1 MPGTENVTATLPPV
15 SPADSAPFSGGTPA
29 NPTEPPLLPLL
40 KRHFGFDAFRPLQEE
55 IIRDALAGHDLLAIL
70 PTGGGK
76 SLCFQL
82 PALARPGLTVVV
94 SPLISLMKDQVDA
107 LRAAGIEA
115 TFLNSSLDATEAR
128 ARVGDLYRG
137 RYRLLYAAPE
147 RLLLPGFL
155 DALRAWD
162 VRLVA
167 VDEAHCIS
175 AWGHDFRPEYR
186 QLAGL
191 RALLPR
197 APFMAL
203 TATATARVRDDI
215 VRQLRLRDPRRY
227 IASFNRPNLT
237 YRVLPKDDPF
247 RQVLDLLRARPGES
261 GIVYCHS
268 RKGAERLAARL
279 AGAGIRA
286 LPYHAGLD
294 AAVRT
299 RHQEHFRRDE
309 ARVVCA
315 TIAFGMGIHKPNVRF
330 VVHAD
335 LPKNIESY
343 YQETGRAGRDG
354 LPGECVL
361 LFSAGDAVKQAR
373 FIDEKPD
380 AGERETA
387 RTQLR
392 EMIDFAERAGCRRAA
407 LLHYFGE
414 AWTAP
419 SCGACDNCLSPRG
432 TRDATTEAHQLL
444 SCVYRIDEA
453 NGFSTGLLH
462 AVDVLV
468 GADTEKIRRWKHDRL
483 STYGIGR
490 GRSRK
495 AWQADGRE
503 LIRLGLLRQTDGAYR
518 TLELTPEGHAVLRE
532 RRPVTLARAPVAPTY
547 DRPRAGD
554 LACDEALFE
563 RLRGLRKDLAD
574 ARDVPAYVVFSD
586 VALRQ
591 MARRYPADEAAFARI
606 SGVGERKLREFGR
619 AFLDAIAAH
628 LRERPQTDFGEETE
642 PAPPAPAP
650 RRSADGL
657 LNETARETLRQFREG
672 RSIPEI
678 AGDRGL
684 TASTVSGHLA
694 DALDAGEEVDAERLF
709 AAEERARVGAAFAA
723 KGTGSLAAV
732 RERLGRAVD
741 YDRLRVYRAFLE
753 ARERRASE
761 GRGSTCPP

>member
-1 MPGTENVTATLPPV
+1 VSQLPVVTDA
-15 SPADSAPFSGGTPA
+15 ADVRPTDTASAAGV
-29 NPTEPPLLPLL
+29 PPLRDLL

-55 IIRDALAGHDLLAIL
+55 IIRDALAGRDVLALL

-115 TFLNSSLDATEAR
+115 TFLNSSLDADEAR
-128 ARVGDLYRG
+128 ARVRDLGRG

-147 RLLLPGFL
+147 RLMIPGFL
-155 DALRAWD
+155 DALRAWNAG
-162 VRLVA
+162 LFA

-175 AWGHDFRPEYR
+175 EWGHDFRPEYR

-191 RALLPR
+191 RDAFPD
-197 APFMAL
+197 APLMAL
-203 TATATARVRDDI
+203 TATATARVREDI
-215 VRQLRLRDPRRY
+215 VRQLGLRDARRY

-237 YRVLPKDDPF
+237 YRVLPKTDAF
-247 RQVLDLLRARPGES
+247 AQVLALLRARPGDG

-268 RKGAERLAARL
+268 RRSTELLATRL

-299 RHQEHFRRDE
+299 RHQELFRRDE

-315 TIAFGMGIHKPNVRF
+315 TIAFGMGINKPNVRF

-361 LFSAGDAVKQAR
+361 LYSPGDAVKQAR

-380 AGERETA
+380 PGEREIA
-387 RTQLR
+387 RAQLQQ
-392 EMIDFAERAGCRRAA
+392 MLHYAESAECRRTM
-407 LLHYFGE
+407 LLRYFGE
-414 AWTAP
+414 AREEP
-419 SCGACDNCLSPRG
+419 RCDACDNCLTP
-432 TRDATTEAHQLL
+432 RDAYDGTTDAHKLL
-444 SCVYRIDEA
+444 SCVYRVVER
-453 NGFSTGLLH
+453 NGFPVGLNHVVEVLH
-462 AVDVLV
+462 
-468 GADTEKIRRWKHDRL
+468 GADTEKIRRWRHDTL
-483 STYGIGR
+483 STWGIGR
-490 GRSRK
+490 DRTRK
-495 AWQADGRE
+495 EWQATGRE
-503 LIRLGLLRQTDGAYR
+503 LMRLGLLRQSDDLYR

-532 RRPVTLARAPVAPTY
+532 RKTVSLTRPVAPPEY
-547 DRPRAGD
+547 ARPRAGD

-563 RLRGLRKDLAD
+563 RLRRLRKELAD

-591 MARRYPADEAAFARI
+591 MARRYPADEEAFSRI
-606 SGVGERKLREFGR
+606 SGVGERKLREFGHD
-619 AFLDAIAAH
+619 FIQAIAAH
-628 LRERPQTDFGEETE
+628 LREQPQVAFDDAE
-642 PAPPAPAP
+642 PGPLAPPP
-650 RRSADGL
+650 RRAPGGLGL
-657 LNETARETLRQFREG
+657 LNATARETLRQYREG
-672 RSIPEI
+672 RSIAEI
-678 AGDRGL
+678 AADRGL
-684 TASTVSGHLA
+684 SSSTVSGHLS
-694 DALDAGEEVDAERLF
+694 DALDAGEAVDAGRLF
-709 AAEERARVGAAFAA
+709 TAEERARVEAAFAA

-732 RERLGRAVD
+732 RERLGRTVD
-741 YDRLRVYRAFLE
+741 YDRLRIFRAFLE
-753 ARERRASE
+753 ARERRE
-761 GRGSTCPP
+761 GRGTASPP